1 MDWDKI
7 DSIIKNA
14 LNEDVGSGDI
24 TTDTIFPPDAKCEA
38 QIIAK
43 EKGIIAG
50 IPIAKRV
57 FQKLDPEVSFSLDP
71 EVSFSQNSN
80 DGDRVTPGQEILRIK
95 ATVRAVLTGERL
107 ALNLLQRMSGIATA
121 TSLYVDAVKG
131 SKTKILDTRKTAPGL
146 RVLDKYAVLAGGA
159 QNHRFGLYD
168 LVLIKDN
175 HINFAGGISNA
186 VQIVRSKYQDEFKIE
201 VETSTLDEVKEA
213 LSAGADIIMLDNM
226 NISMMKEA
234 VEMINK
240 KALTE
245 ASGGIILS
253 TLTDIAETGVD
264 YISVGAITHSSPA
277 LDISLYMV

>member
-1 MDWDKI
+1 MNNIQMDWDKI

-57 FQKLDPEVSFSLDP
+57 FQELDPEVSFSR
-71 EVSFSQNSN
+71 NSN

-234 VEMINK
+234 VKMINK

-245 ASGGIILS
+245 ASGGI
-253 TLTDIAETGVD
+253 TLDTIANITETGVD

>member
-1 MDWDKI
+1 MNNIQMDWDKI

-57 FQKLDPEVSFSLDP
+57 FQELDP

-168 LVLIKDN
+168 LILIKDN

-186 VQIVRSKYQDEFKIE
+186 VEIVRSKYQNKFKIE

-213 LSAGADIIMLDNM
+213 LSSGADIIMLDNM

-234 VEMINK
+234 VKMINK

-245 ASGGIILS
+245 ASGGITLS
-253 TLTDIAETGVD
+253 TLTDIADTGVD

>member
-57 FQKLDPEVSFSLDP
+57 FQKLDPEVSFSR
-71 EVSFSQNSN
+71 NSN
-80 DGDRVTPGQEILRIK
+80 DGDRVTPDQEILRIK

-234 VEMINK
+234 VKMINK

-245 ASGGIILS
+245 ASGGI
-253 TLTDIAETGVD
+253 TLDTIANITETGVD

>member
-1 MDWDKI
+1 MNNIQMDWDKI

-24 TTDTIFPPDAKCEA
+24 TTDTISPPDAKCEA

-57 FQKLDPEVSFSLDP
+57 FQKLDP

-131 SKTKILDTRKTAPGL
+131 SQTKILDTRKTAPGL

-186 VQIVRSKYQDEFKIE
+186 VEIVRSKYQNKFKIE

-213 LSAGADIIMLDNM
+213 LSSGADIIMLDNM

-234 VEMINK
+234 VKMINK

-245 ASGGIILS
+245 ASGGITLS
-253 TLTDIAETGVD
+253 TITDIAETGVD

-277 LDISLYMV
+277 LDISLSMV

>member
-1 MDWDKI
+1 MK
-7 DSIIKNA
+7 
-14 LNEDVGSGDI
+14 GS
-24 TTDTIFPPDAKCEA
+24 
-38 QIIAK
+38 
-43 EKGIIAG
+43 
-50 IPIAKRV
+50 
-57 FQKLDPEVSFSLDP
+57 
-71 EVSFSQNSN
+71 
-80 DGDRVTPGQEILRIK
+80 EILRIK

-131 SKTKILDTRKTAPGL
+131 SQTKILDTRKTAPGL

-159 QNHRFGLYD
+159 KNHRFGLYD
-168 LVLIKDN
+168 LILIKDN

-186 VQIVRSKYQDEFKIE
+186 VEIVRSKYQNKFKIE

-234 VEMINK
+234 VKMINK

-245 ASGGIILS
+245 ASGGI
-253 TLTDIAETGVD
+253 TLDTIANITETGVD

>member
-1 MDWDKI
+1 MNNIQMDWDKI

-24 TTDTIFPPDAKCEA
+24 TTDTIFPSDAKCEA

-57 FQKLDPEVSFSLDP
+57 FQKLDPEVSFSKDL
-71 EVSFSQNSN
+71 N

-131 SKTKILDTRKTAPGL
+131 SQTKILDTRKTAPGL
-146 RVLDKYAVLAGGA
+146 RVLDKYAVLVGGA

-186 VQIVRSKYQDEFKIE
+186 VEIVRSKYQNKFKIE

-226 NISMMKEA
+226 NISLMKEA
-234 VEMINK
+234 VKVIK
-240 KALTE
+240 GRALTE
-245 ASGGIILS
+245 ASGGITLS
-253 TLTDIAETGVD
+253 TITDIAETGVD

>member
-57 FQKLDPEVSFSLDP
+57 FQKLDPEVSFSR
-71 EVSFSQNSN
+71 NSN
-80 DGDRVTPGQEILRIK
+80 DGDRVTHGQEILRIK

-131 SKTKILDTRKTAPGL
+131 SQTKILDTRKTAPGL

-159 QNHRFGLYD
+159 KNHRFGLYD
-168 LVLIKDN
+168 LILIKDN

-186 VQIVRSKYQDEFKIE
+186 VEIVRSKYQNKFKIE

-234 VEMINK
+234 VKMINK

-245 ASGGIILS
+245 ASGGI
-253 TLTDIAETGVD
+253 TLDTIANITETGVD